1 MGLILANFN
10 ARQPISFF
18 TGLFVR
24 TKAGAAATPPRSPD
38 SRVFGCFP
46 PFLGRN
52 RGRGPLAHGTRNAAQ
67 GARNTARQGIG
78 PGARPRWIAQG
89 IAQGIAQVIGP
100 GGALELT
107 RFFDLSSR
115 AIPARATRE
124 VSRATDPGPVA
135 GLTTKGG
142 RCWQA
147 KKRPA
152 RITRRAKGCER
163 GATSRCD

>member
-1 MGLILANFN
+1 M
-10 ARQPISFF
+10 ARGTRPKALGTRPGRAMFA
-18 TGLFVR
+18 
-24 TKAGAAATPPRSPD
+24 AGARRSE
-38 SRVFGCFP
+38 
-46 PFLGRN
+46 
-52 RGRGPLAHGTRNAAQ
+52 
-67 GARNTARQGIG
+67 
-78 PGARPRWIAQG
+78 PGARSPAL
-89 IAQGIAQVIGP
+89 
-100 GGALELT
+100 GALELT

-115 AIPARATRE
+115 AIQARARRE